1 MSEADQLLAQ
11 QASQTTNLMRAIGDN
26 TQRAFDNQ
34 FRVQAAQMTTGL
46 QVAGQIEQY
55 RMNDAKLTELNQT
68 MRIRDQQHQWEKVNQ
83 AFTERLQPLQFQAQ
97 QYDLQN
103 KFRAQA
109 EQRMSPFLTDIKGEF
124 QQLIMDSP
132 ELAAEA
138 QSIYARSIDG
148 VLNKTLSDPNADI
161 ASELEKN
168 KASMRSWIEKTK
180 TKKELLRDEIN
191 TANKVLG
198 ARFNPLERFK
208 VTEKSATLT
217 TDQTSRAAS
226 IYSTTFGGVPQDFLR
241 KHDTLYKGSSESA
254 FKIMM
259 ASGQLTSQEDY
270 AKLTPEQQ
278 AAVADRIEKKQR
290 GTVMKDTLEEMQKEI
305 DNYVDNNAKSG
316 GAYSTLIDRL
326 REQRNSMQRVY
337 NKEILGVDI
346 IEEAGPSRSAIIEK
360 NAASVYGSEASTDGV
375 TSEVAARVAGF
386 KDDELPDD
394 AQMATYNRVQKQLKP
409 YWIVEFLGGTQN
421 AETLKSLVESDK
433 LNSNEVAK
441 LIDKSSEVKLAAL
454 AKSDEFSRFVKMSG
468 LAVTQSGISSNIAAR
483 GAVVPSFIETNLG
496 KAIREIG
503 SSESTPNQKKNALKV
518 LKKELPTAIMRYTT
532 Q

>member
-1 MSEADQLLAQ
+1 MSDVDQILAQ
-11 QASQTTNLMRAIGDN
+11 QASQTANLMRAIGDN

-34 FRVQAAQMTTGL
+34 FRVQAAQMSTGL

-55 RMNDAKLTELNQT
+55 RMNDAKLVELNQT
-68 MRIRDQQHQWEKVNQ
+68 MRIRDQEYQWEKANQ
-83 AFTERLQPLQFQAQ
+83 AFAEKLRPLQFQAQ

-103 KFRAQA
+103 KFRTQA

-124 QQLIMDSP
+124 QQLIMDRP

-138 QSIYARSIDG
+138 QSLYATSIDG
-148 VLNKTLSDPNADI
+148 VLNSTMSNPNSDVATLLQSKKD
-161 ASELEKN
+161 E
-168 KASMRSWIEKTK
+168 MRKWI
-180 TKKELLRDEIN
+180 KKSKMIGAGID
-191 TANKVLG
+191 TANKILETT
-198 ARFNPLERFK
+198 FNPLSVFNAK
-208 VTEKSATLT
+208 EKSATLT
-217 TDQTSRAAS
+217 TDQTSRAAA
-226 IYSTTFGGVPQDFLR
+226 IYSTTFGGVTQDFLR

-254 FKIMM
+254 FRIMM

-278 AAVADRIEKKQR
+278 AAIADRIEKKQR

-305 DNYVDNNAKSG
+305 DNYVDKNAKSG

-326 REQRNSMQRVY
+326 GEQRNSMQRVY

-346 IEEAGPSRSAIIEK
+346 TEETGPPRSAIIEE
-360 NAASVYGSEASTDGV
+360 NAARVYGSEASTGGA

-394 AQMATYNRVQKQLKP
+394 AQTAIYNRVQKQLKP

-421 AETLKSLVESDK
+421 AETLKSLVESDS
-433 LNSNEVAK
+433 LNSDEVAK

-468 LAVTQSGISSNIAAR
+468 LAVTQSGVSSNATAR
-483 GAVVPSFIETNLG
+483 GATVPSFIETNLG

-503 SSESTPNQKKNALKV
+503 SSKSTPNQKKNALKV